1 MQKIG
6 FIGAYDKIDCI
17 LYVAKILI
25 ELKKRILV
33 IDATH
38 KQKARYIV
46 PSINPTIMYMTE
58 FEGIDVA
65 VGFKDFQTIE
75 QYLGDRKIQN
85 LYDYVFIDLDSPV
98 MFQNFN
104 LKEADKNYFV
114 TSFDVYDLKKG
125 LETLSFIQEPIK
137 MTKVLFSRNMLQEEE
152 QYLDYLARNYK
163 IIWDDF
169 KIYFPITV
177 DDWNTIAEN
186 QRVEKIKLKKLSAAY
201 KENLMYLCEGITK
214 EFKSPD
220 IRKTIKNIEK
230 GA

>member
-1 MQKIG
+1 
-6 FIGAYDKIDCI
+6 
-17 LYVAKILI
+17 
-25 ELKKRILV
+25 
-33 IDATH
+33 
-38 KQKARYIV
+38 
-46 PSINPTIMYMTE
+46 MYMTE

-201 KENLMYLCEGITK
+201 KENLMYLCEGITR

>member
-1 MQKIG
+1 
-6 FIGAYDKIDCI
+6 
-17 LYVAKILI
+17 
-25 ELKKRILV
+25 
-33 IDATH
+33 
-38 KQKARYIV
+38 
-46 PSINPTIMYMTE
+46 
-58 FEGIDVA
+58 
-65 VGFKDFQTIE
+65 
-75 QYLGDRKIQN
+75 
-85 LYDYVFIDLDSPV
+85 
-98 MFQNFN
+98 
-104 LKEADKNYFV
+104 
-114 TSFDVYDLKKG
+114 
-125 LETLSFIQEPIK
+125 

-169 KIYFPITV
+169 KIYFTITV